1 MIVVQV
7 RAFFISEHVPTE
19 VCSASRTISSPI
31 NRNTVENTVYD
42 FLGGGSLEGFL
53 VDATRCFN
61 RACGWVA
68 VSLWL
73 NSVVWPLVMVMHIAC
88 IVEEVDDIWLNNIG
102 VSALRKSTLRV
113 AVLATMLQVIR
124 VANRRNRSSRNT
136 SGVSRATHVGVL
148 WGE

>member
-1 MIVVQV
+1 MIVVQI

-19 VCSASRTISSPI
+19 VCSARRTIRCPI
-31 NRNTVENTVYD
+31 NGETVENAVYD

-68 VSLWL
+68 VSLRL

-88 IVEEVDDIWLNNIG
+88 IVEEVDDVWLNNIG

-113 AVLATMLQVIR
+113 AVSAAMFQVIR
-124 VANRRNRSSRNT
+124 VANRRNRSSRHT
-136 SGVSRATHVGVL
+136 SGVSRAAHVAVL
-148 WGE
+148 WGG